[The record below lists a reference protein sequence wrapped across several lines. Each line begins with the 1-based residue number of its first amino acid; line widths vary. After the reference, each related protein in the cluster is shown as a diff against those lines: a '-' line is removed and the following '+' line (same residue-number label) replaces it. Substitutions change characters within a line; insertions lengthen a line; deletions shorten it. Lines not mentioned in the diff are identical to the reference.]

1 MLKANL
7 MKEAHFQFICRW
19 IKRYKIKR
27 IIIVMRKKI
36 LIVDDEPGCREAL
49 KIILKNKYNIVVTDN
64 GIDAI
69 ELIKQGGFHLIILDI
84 IMPKINGI
92 EVLKRIR
99 EFDTQL
105 KVIILTAIKNK
116 EFVEEA
122 EKLGVS
128 GYIFKPF
135 DVTKVTT
142 IVDKVLI

>member
-1 MLKANL
+1 
-7 MKEAHFQFICRW
+7 
-19 IKRYKIKR
+19 
-27 IIIVMRKKI
+27 MRKKI